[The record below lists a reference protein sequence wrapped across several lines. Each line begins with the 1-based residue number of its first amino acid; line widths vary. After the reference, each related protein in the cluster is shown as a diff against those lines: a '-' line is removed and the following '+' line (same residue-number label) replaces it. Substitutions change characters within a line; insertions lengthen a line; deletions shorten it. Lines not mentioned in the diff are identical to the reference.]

1 MTTTPLHPNQK
12 SKLRTILRPAVGRCI
27 LIGLILL
34 FGSLGKAPAG
44 TDSGEQL
51 YRRGYPNAVSLE
63 WAVSDYDSVHRSDS
77 VAKDYPELN
86 VAEIL
91 PAISRTITET
101 PRKEKQKLARLAALK
116 KLVSDGNLP
125 KGSILTFQYADKNR
139 TPYWFQWGKLSDKF
153 ALVLISGMD
162 ENPPG
167 EEEYND
173 KAFIFG
179 VVIRSHKRVDQA
191 WKDEMTRI
199 AEKMKRKKEHRE

>member
-1 MTTTPLHPNQK
+1 M
-12 SKLRTILRPAVGRCI
+12 
-27 LIGLILL
+27 
-34 FGSLGKAPAG
+34 AG
-44 TDSGEQL
+44 IP
-51 YRRGYPNAVSLE
+51 RR
-63 WAVSDYDSVHRSDS
+63 
-77 VAKDYPELN
+77 
-86 VAEIL
+86 
-91 PAISRTITET
+91 
-101 PRKEKQKLARLAALK
+101 EKQTLARLTALK

-167 EEEYND
+167 EEEIND

-191 WKDEMTRI
+191 WKDEMERI